1 MSGSSQSCDKS
12 KKDRRERGAI
22 SQKVE
27 RNVPDADSD
36 WSDQRATGSSLYLSF
51 FLSPSNLPQ
60 PILGPMRRL
69 LRLLASIWTPCRSGG
84 WLRARAPRVAMTT
97 TIAPP
102 LTEVLNRTLLATW
115 PHMFSALLQPLFLQ
129 ATLAPTESGEGVLS
143 LWKTHRNPRLSIY
156 CWSWVTQILWQLIL
170 EHSGFTIEL
179 KLKSQFVKINPFNYY
194 NTVVLF
200 FMIIK

>member
-1 MSGSSQSCDKS
+1 MSCNTRHATDTSTMSGSSQSCDKS
-12 KKDRRERGAI
+12 KKDRRERERDAL
-22 SQKVE
+22 SQKME
-27 RNVPDADSD
+27 RNVPDAD
-36 WSDQRATGSSLYLSF
+36 SDQRATGSSLYLSF
-51 FLSPSNLPQ
+51 SLFLPPSNLPQ

-115 PHMFSALLQPLFLQ
+115 PHMFSALSQPLLLQ
-129 ATLAPTESGEGVLS
+129 ATLACAHRERREGALT

-156 CWSWVTQILWQLIL
+156 C
-170 EHSGFTIEL
+170 
-179 KLKSQFVKINPFNYY
+179 
-194 NTVVLF
+194 
-200 FMIIK
+200 